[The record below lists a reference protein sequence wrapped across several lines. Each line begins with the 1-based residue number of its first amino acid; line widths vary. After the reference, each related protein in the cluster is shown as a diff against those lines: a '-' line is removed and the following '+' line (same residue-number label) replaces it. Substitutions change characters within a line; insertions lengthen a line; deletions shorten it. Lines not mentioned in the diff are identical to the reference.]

1 MSTADEWIC
10 AEFENLAQVINDYD
24 SHLFLEHVPFAEHHK
39 LVDKSKVFRIV
50 DDRTN
55 KIVLYADSLANP
67 ADILARLWSMDSTRG
82 NVLMRLDAHNAAV
95 QALEMRKKM
104 DERAAALDLS
114 IFIAKNTKSRWK
126 HDGIIR
132 DDEFRNLG
140 SGRTVIA

>member
-24 SHLFLEHVPFAEHHK
+24 SHLFLEHVPFSEHAN
-39 LVDKSKVFRIV
+39 LIDKSKVFRII

-82 NVLMRLDAHNAAV
+82 NVLTRLDAHNAAV
-95 QALEMRKKM
+95 KALEMRKNL
-104 DERAAALDLS
+104 DEMEAARDLS
-114 IFIAKNTKSRWK
+114 AFIIKNTKSRWV
-126 HDGIIR
+126 HEGRVR
-132 DDEFRNLG
+132 DDEFRDLG
-140 SGRTVIA
+140 PVSKVIT